1 MTKVKNFVFTFAE
14 RFSDCHTMTWAASVA
29 FYTCFSLAPL
39 VMISLA
45 VVANLGLELQQSF
58 MQEVFSLVGP
68 TAGEAV
74 QAVVKNANDRVDLM
88 SLAGI
93 VGSLTLI
100 LSAGLI
106 FGEMRAALT
115 EILGHK
121 VEEENL
127 SLLHATIAYVKSRL
141 LQIGLAFGFI
151 FAMMVSLIASTL
163 LNTIIRM
170 GILANGEGAFLINI
184 IFSILLYILLF
195 TGIFHFLPVPRLA
208 LRDAFHA
215 GIITALLFVIGK
227 ELVGLYLGGS
237 PITSSYGAA
246 GSIVVLLAWVYYST
260 LIVFLGAHSIYAWRK
275 EFSHAAT
282 STE

>member
-45 VVANLGLELQQSF
+45 VVTNLGLELQLAF
-58 MQEVFSLVGP
+58 MNEVRSLVGP
-68 TAGEAV
+68 TAA
-74 QAVVKNANDRVDLM
+74 QAMETVVRNANDRVDLR
-88 SLAGI
+88 SLAGLLGT
-93 VGSLTLI
+93 VTLV

-121 VEEENL
+121 VEEEEL
-127 SLLHATIAYVKSRL
+127 SFLHATITYLKSRL

-151 FAMMVSLIASTL
+151 FAMMVSLLVTAV
-163 LNTIIRM
+163 LNTVVRV
-170 GILANGEGAFLINI
+170 GILEKGGGAFLVNI
-184 IFSILLYILLF
+184 VLSVLVYILLF

-215 GIITALLFVIGK
+215 GVITALLFVIGK
-227 ELVGLYLGGS
+227 EVVGLYLGGS
-237 PITSSYGAA
+237 FITSSYGAA

-260 LIVFLGAHSIYAWRK
+260 LIVFIGAHSIYSWRK
-275 EFSHAAT
+275 EISHAAT